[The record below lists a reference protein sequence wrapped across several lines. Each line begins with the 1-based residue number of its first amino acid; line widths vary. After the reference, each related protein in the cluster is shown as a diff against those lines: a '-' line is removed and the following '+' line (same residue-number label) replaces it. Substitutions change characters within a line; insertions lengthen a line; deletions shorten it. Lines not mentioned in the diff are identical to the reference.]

1 MSHYMIGRR
10 WRAVPV
16 MIVAA
21 LAVVAIFAS
30 ARAQVRVVT
39 NASADQVLRPG
50 DVLFKLLNEKSQASS
65 VGISLAESAIKALD
79 SKFNSAVA
87 RGDAQAVHVAVYI
100 GAGMTAEA
108 HGSTNGERAGV
119 SLRHIEHHAGYVFY
133 VFRPKDQNMAAAAA
147 AVARVWSTGR
157 MTYRLPFTAIRS
169 SSFGPFARREALKY
183 GKEAGRAG
191 GPKEDSSMF
200 CSQFALA
207 VYQAAVVAGELRRNH
222 RLGSGDIR
230 VPYGIDMHAS
240 NTSPLNFHGH
250 LIEATQA
257 KHGATWAYMGR
268 ILVQTPAP
276 ATPAI
281 PATARVTWTTA
292 PGGKLPAGAFGGGRE
307 AGRTPPICRAAH

>member
-21 LAVVAIFAS
+21 LAVVAIFAG

-65 VGISLAESAIKALD
+65 VGISLAENAIKALD

-133 VFRPKDQNMAAAAA
+133 VFRPKDQNMPAAAAGGA
-147 AVARVWSTGR
+147 PRLVTQHCSARAPHVAMVGTFDGR
-157 MTYRLPFTAIRS
+157 
-169 SSFGPFARREALKY
+169 
-183 GKEAGRAG
+183 
-191 GPKEDSSMF
+191 D
-200 CSQFALA
+200 
-207 VYQAAVVAGELRRNH
+207 VAPRFQ
-222 RLGSGDIR
+222 
-230 VPYGIDMHAS
+230 P
-240 NTSPLNFHGH
+240 
-250 LIEATQA
+250 
-257 KHGATWAYMGR
+257 
-268 ILVQTPAP
+268 
-276 ATPAI
+276 
-281 PATARVTWTTA
+281 
-292 PGGKLPAGAFGGGRE
+292 
-307 AGRTPPICRAAH
+307 